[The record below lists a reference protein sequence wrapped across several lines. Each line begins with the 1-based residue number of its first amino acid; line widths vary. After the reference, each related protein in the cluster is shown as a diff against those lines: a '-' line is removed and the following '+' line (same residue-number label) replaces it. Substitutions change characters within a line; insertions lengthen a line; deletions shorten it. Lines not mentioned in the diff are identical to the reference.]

1 LALCAV
7 IPVAVIALV
16 GAVLLA
22 ISERRP
28 VQGSL
33 ETTALAFA
41 VGFEREIGEIIG
53 ELDAMVS
60 SSSLAQGESK
70 GLHPFYQKVEKIQS
84 ERESWAAVVLVDALG
99 TTIFDTTLPF
109 GDPVP
114 NRVTPPVREA
124 LQTGKPAV
132 STTLMKDARTGEE
145 ILPIAVPIFQDGQIR
160 FAICVKYR
168 ASALSK
174 VFGERPIPR
183 RLMVAVF
190 DREGMLLAHPAGTT
204 QRIGERVSPGLLQVV
219 SEEGRAALW
228 ERAQDGAESFAV
240 VSPVPRTHW
249 SIVLAMPADEYW
261 RPVWRAAV
269 LAGGAGTTAVVLS
282 ALIAVGFGR
291 RISRSISAA
300 ARASATI
307 PRGEPFPPHA
317 PSGIVEVRELF
328 AALKETAALISRR
341 STERDA
347 AIAEMQDDARRRDAL
362 ARIYL
367 LGWDEPDLDVLLT
380 KISEQLGGFLGAEAC
395 VIFRVEGRSLHV
407 QAATGW
413 PAACGRVVPVTASLD
428 GVLNTSQIIPHVVT
442 LSGAASDD
450 FQGVLSADGFRS
462 AVLMRI
468 KELNVPYGLLAWV
481 FTQDYTLSAANHFF
495 VQAAAV
501 VVGKRISELNAR
513 RLAQT
518 NAQLAA
524 AIDCMDA
531 GVTITD
537 VSGPD
542 SRVVFVNPGFTK
554 VTGYSREEM
563 IGRPYPL
570 AGGADLTGG
579 DTQRLVAAIAAG
591 RPETMTIC
599 AHRKDGKLSWNEIH
613 LSFISDEAGK
623 PKFVISVQ
631 TDVTARVE
639 VEERLR
645 QTMKM
650 EGLGQLTG
658 GVAHDFN
665 NILTVITG
673 TIGILA
679 DGVADRPPL
688 AAIAKMIGEAAE
700 RGGELTRRLLAFAR
714 KQPLQPRETDVNAL
728 IVDTV
733 NMLQPSLG
741 AKIEIVLALAP
752 HTWPA
757 LVDPS
762 QLTTAL
768 VNLALNARDAMPA
781 GGRLTLE
788 TGNVELDASGVDA
801 TEFTPG
807 SYVAIAVTDTGT
819 GIPLAIRDRVLEPFF
834 TTKDE
839 RKGTGLGLSMVYGF
853 VTQSGGH
860 LKVYSE
866 EGCGTSVK
874 IFLPRADRPAD
885 TTTECPA
892 AAPMTGGRETI
903 LVVEDD
909 ELVRANVIAQLHSLG
924 YATVEAGNAADA
936 IDLVRDGAQFD
947 LLFTDVIMPGRMDG
961 AGLARQVSRLR
972 PGVKVLFT
980 SGYAENAIIHHGR
993 LDPGLLLLPKPYR
1006 RDDLARMIR
1015 TAIDGPRPSV
1025 TAADGLERSPPASAG
1040 SARRLHPPR

>member
-1 LALCAV
+1 LAFCTV

-22 ISERRP
+22 THERRP
-28 VQGSL
+28 LQGSL

-41 VGFEREIGEIIG
+41 VGFEREISEITG
-53 ELDAMVS
+53 ELDTMAS
-60 SSSLAQGESK
+60 SNSLAQGESK
-70 GLHPFYQKVEKIQS
+70 GLLTFYQKVEKIQS
-84 ERESWAAVVLVDALG
+84 EREGWAAVALVDSLG
-99 TTIFDTTLPF
+99 ATIFDTTLPF

-114 NRVTPPVREA
+114 NAVSPPVREA
-124 LQTGKPAV
+124 LQSGKPAV

-168 ASALSK
+168 ATALSK

-183 RLMVAVF
+183 RLMVAIF
-190 DREGMLLAHPAGTT
+190 DRDGMLIAHPPGTE
-204 QRIGERVSPGLLQVV
+204 QRIGERVSPDLLRVV
-219 SEEGRAALW
+219 SGEGNEALW
-228 ERAQDGAESFAV
+228 ERDEDGTESFAV
-240 VSPVPRTHW
+240 VSRVPRTHW
-249 SIVLAMPADEYW
+249 SIVLAVPADEYW
-261 RPVWRAAV
+261 RPVRRAAV
-269 LAGGAGTTAVVLS
+269 LAGAAGSAAVVLS
-282 ALIAVGFGR
+282 TLIAVGFGR

-300 ARASATI
+300 AQASATI
-307 PRGEPFPPHA
+307 PRGEPFPPEA

-367 LGWDEPDLDVLLT
+367 LGWDEPDLDGLLT
-380 KISEQLGGFLGAEAC
+380 KISEQLGSFLGAAAC

-413 PAACGRVVPVTASLD
+413 PAACGRVVPVSASLD
-428 GVLNTSQIIPHVVT
+428 GVLNTSQIIPHVMD
-442 LSGAASDD
+442 LSGPASDE
-450 FQGVLSADGFRS
+450 FQGMSSAQGFRS
-462 AVLMRI
+462 AVLMYV
-468 KELNVPYGLLAWV
+468 KELNVPYGLLAWF
-481 FTQDYTLSAANHFF
+481 FTQDYKLSAANHFF

-501 VVGKRISELNAR
+501 MVGKRISELNAR

-537 VSGPD
+537 VSGAD
-542 SRVVFVNPGFTK
+542 SRVIFVNPGFTK

-570 AGGADLTGG
+570 AGGADLAAT

-591 RPETMTIC
+591 RPGMMTIC
-599 AHRKDGKLSWNEIH
+599 TRRKDGKQSWNEIH

-623 PKFVISVQ
+623 PNFVISVQ

-741 AKIEIVLALAP
+741 AKIEIVSALAP

-762 QLTTAL
+762 QLATAL

-781 GGRLTLE
+781 GGKLTLE
-788 TGNVELDASGVDA
+788 TGNVELDAAGVDTA
-801 TEFTPG
+801 ELSRG
-807 SYVAIAVTDTGT
+807 SYVAITVTDTGT
-819 GIPLAIRDRVLEPFF
+819 GIPMAIRDRVLEPFF

-853 VTQSGGH
+853 VSQSGGH
-860 LKVYSE
+860 LTIDSE
-866 EGCGTSVK
+866 EGRGTSVR
-874 IFLPRADRPAD
+874 IFLPRADRPAEAP
-885 TTTECPA
+885 TQSASP
-892 AAPMTGGRETI
+892 APMTGGRETI

-909 ELVRANVIAQLHSLG
+909 ELVRANVLAQLSSLG
-924 YATVEAGNAADA
+924 YATIEAGDAAEA
-936 IDLVRDGAQFD
+936 IDLVHDGARFD
-947 LLFTDVIMPGRMDG
+947 LLFTDIIMPGRADG
-961 AGLARQVSRLR
+961 AELARQVSRLR

-980 SGYAENAIIHHGR
+980 SGYADNAIIHHGR

-1015 TAIDGPRPSV
+1015 TAIDGPRSSG
-1025 TAADGLERSPPASAG
+1025 TAAESA
-1040 SARRLHPPR
+1040 